1 MSTQEFYDPFC
12 ILLKA
17 NSNLDVLDQA
27 SYISC
32 RNEAWFPYDRPDHPD
47 RDSRFETI
55 GSFDMIVS
63 IASKAKDAGSSAM
76 SLGETIEFITCFEN
90 KPNMMIFFRR
100 ANLVPCYLLFLSIL
114 RGREASR
121 VPRRHSIIFLNIFL
135 LFFPT
140 LAPSRPNLFSITG
153 I

>member
-63 IASKAKDAGSSAM
+63 IASKARDAGSSAM
-76 SLGETIEFITCFEN
+76 SLGETLEFYRVFR
-90 KPNMMIFFRR
+90 KQAKHDDFFRR
-100 ANLVPCYLLFLSIL
+100 ANLVPCYLVFLSIL
-114 RGREASR
+114 RRREASR

-135 LFFPT
+135 LFFR
-140 LAPSRPNLFSITG
+140 L
-153 I
+153 